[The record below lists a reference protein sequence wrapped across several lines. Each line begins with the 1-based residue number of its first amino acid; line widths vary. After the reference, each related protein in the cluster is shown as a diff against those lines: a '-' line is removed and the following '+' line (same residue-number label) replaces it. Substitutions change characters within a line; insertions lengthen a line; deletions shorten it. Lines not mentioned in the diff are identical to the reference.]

1 MANILHWIG
10 VGLGLLVLA
19 VGIRGF
25 LGGLTLKPS
34 DPSTRVA
41 NSWLNRWRP

>member
-1 MANILHWIG
+1 MANVLHWIG

-25 LGGLTLKPS
+25 LRGLTLKPS
-34 DPSTRVA
+34 DPSMRVS
-41 NSWLNRWRP
+41 NGWLNWWRA